1 MFIWG
6 SNLSYIMQSHLVKN
20 KKQKTPSLLICFYHF
35 KRMTRGGLGYVLEA
49 ARPAGCKAL
58 QQQTSPSNGL
68 QGQTLL
74 TSSATA
80 VCSNSRPLHLRGR
93 RARHPLPKSPCR
105 NCKHIL
111 AGMTQ
116 DEVAS
121 TTMQC
126 LEKLLL
132 QDKWAKRIQPSPHH
146 PAVDIWWQP
155 YNGRRGGGGVFNQE
169 EENVRT

>member
-20 KKQKTPSLLICFYHF
+20 KKQKKPSLLICFYHF

-74 TSSATA
+74 TSNATA
-80 VCSNSRPLHLRGR
+80 VCSNSSPLHLRGR

-111 AGMTQ
+111 ARMTQ

-121 TTMQC
+121 TIQC

-146 PAVDIWWQP
+146 LWTYDGSRTMADV
-155 YNGRRGGGGVFNQE
+155 GGGGVFNQE